1 MSTEA
6 QQSFLPDTPTS
17 WLPGYPTLPLELFT
31 LGFSF
36 TILGAQSL
44 VLCCGSLQRHLPHC
58 GVGLPLYQEIFISS
72 SFTLGVP
79 QVHWLSDSFPW
90 DALPSLKYKWTSNY
104 YVQTAMGMHFNLFTS
119 SELIGR
125 NAEQYRLTKRELE
138 VDPTWAERMCMGPIY
153 CFHHL
158 PSWDGATSGSHYNYE
173 RCRLHACSK
182 TQLWFH
188 NQPGE
193 AGGK

>member
-1 MSTEA
+1 MVNAEENERKRGRAHPSHFHRETKYDGGVRAAGLLTAGKTPLSTEA

-79 QVHWLSDSFPW
+79 QVHWLSDSFP
-90 DALPSLKYKWTSNY
+90 
-104 YVQTAMGMHFNLFTS
+104 
-119 SELIGR
+119 
-125 NAEQYRLTKRELE
+125 
-138 VDPTWAERMCMGPIY
+138 
-153 CFHHL
+153 
-158 PSWDGATSGSHYNYE
+158 
-173 RCRLHACSK
+173 
-182 TQLWFH
+182 
-188 NQPGE
+188 
-193 AGGK
+193 